1 PPTPPPTPIRLTGA
15 EYKGLHRKFVDLT
28 KLERK
33 DTTQKNLKE
42 GFAMQSIT
50 ILKLQNS
57 SIMSILSF
65 VLHAGLSPAG
75 WLVLFQ

>member
-1 PPTPPPTPIRLTGA
+1 
-15 EYKGLHRKFVDLT
+15 
-28 KLERK
+28 
-33 DTTQKNLKE
+33 
-42 GFAMQSIT
+42 MQSIT

-75 WLVLFQ
+75 WLVLFQWS